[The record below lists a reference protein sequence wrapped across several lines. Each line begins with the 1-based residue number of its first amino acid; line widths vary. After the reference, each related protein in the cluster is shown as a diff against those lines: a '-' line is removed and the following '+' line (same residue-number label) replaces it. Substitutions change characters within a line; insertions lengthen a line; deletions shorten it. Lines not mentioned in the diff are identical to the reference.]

1 MLTPSEL
8 EDLRRQ
14 VRTTFTDLAVLRRL
28 NPLTFQWTTV
38 GQYPCRLVPRRTIG
52 RDSAGSPEGRTLWHV
67 YLPHETPVLPQ
78 DHLVI
83 REREFVVTGSDA
95 ARSDLLFITAQASPL
110 G

>member
-14 VRTTFTDLAVLRRL
+14 VRTTLTDVAVLRRL
-28 NPLTFQWTTV
+28 NPQTFQWITI

-67 YLPHETPVLPQ
+67 YLPHDTPVLPL

-83 REREFVVTGSDA
+83 RNREFVVTGSDA
-95 ARSDLLFITAQASPL
+95 ARTEVVFITAQASL
-110 G
+110 IG